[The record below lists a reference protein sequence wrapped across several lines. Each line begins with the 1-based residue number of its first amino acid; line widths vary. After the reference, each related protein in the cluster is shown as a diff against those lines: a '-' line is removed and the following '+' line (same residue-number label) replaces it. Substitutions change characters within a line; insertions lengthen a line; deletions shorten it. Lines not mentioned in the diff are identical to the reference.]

1 MFNFTELWFGVIG
14 PILHEQHQQEIQEQQ
29 RLYDNHCGA
38 PDNWPYN
45 EGGLFDHE
53 CQNNDFHSFG
63 DNHTSTPFDDLSN
76 PAGTP
81 PWDPS
86 GNGCPF

>member
-29 RLYDNHCGA
+29 RLYGNHCGA
-38 PDNWPYN
+38 PDNWPHN
-45 EGGLFDHE
+45 DDALFSQEG
-53 CQNNDFHSFG
+53 QNNDFTDFG
-63 DNHTSTPFDDLSN
+63 NDQSTNDFSN
-76 PAGTP
+76 PIDTN

>member
-38 PDNWPYN
+38 PDNWQHN
-45 EGGLFDHE
+45 DDTLFGQEGK
-53 CQNNDFHSFG
+53 NNDFTDFG
-63 DNHTSTPFDDLSN
+63 NDQSTNDFSN
-76 PAGTP
+76 PIDTN
-81 PWDPS
+81 PWDFG